1 MNPTVFAM
9 RRPVTTLMLVVALIS
24 GGALAYNRMRVDIFP
39 SLNVP
44 KIYVFLDYIGMSPD
58 QMEGFIVNQLELYFQ
73 YVDGIQDINTR
84 NIQQVALC
92 ELSYFPGTDM
102 GQAMAQVVAMSDRAM
117 SWMPKGTLPPMIM
130 RMDAGSVP
138 VGYLVFESE
147 KTSLGAMGDLAQN
160 IIRPLVQ
167 KFVPGT
173 VAISPFGPNMRSI
186 VINVDPQKLLDYNLT
201 PRQVIDALAKGNTII
216 PAGNIYV
223 RDSMPVV
230 ANNATVVDIQRLGDI
245 PLRMERNVYLRDI
258 ATIQDDTDI
267 TYGYALVNGKKS
279 VYLPII
285 KKDTGSTLTV
295 VADVRKSMQLFRDAV
310 PKDVSVNFEFDES
323 PTVVAAVES
332 VATEGMIGAGLTGL
346 MILLFLRDWRSVLVV
361 VANIPLALLGSLF
374 GLWVTGNT
382 INIMSLGGMALAIG
396 ILVDESTVT
405 VENVHVQMQL
415 TENIA
420 SAVLHGSLITAVPRL
435 LALLCILSVF
445 IPAFIM
451 ADPLRSL
458 FMPLT
463 LGVGFAM
470 ISSYLLS
477 STFVP
482 IMCVALLKHKRHG
495 GEGRG
500 LFDRIVEGY
509 RKVVSRFVG
518 LRRLVVPIY
527 LGACGL
533 VIWLLGVQI
542 GNELFPQIDSG
553 QFVLRFRPPPGSN
566 FELTRQMAVKCL
578 EEIEREARPENI
590 QITMGFVGQVAP
602 NFGIDNMVLFMR
614 GPDDG
619 QLRVALREDSGIKLD
634 AFRERLRKVLPG
646 RVIPWLATRLERGGV
661 SREEALRQAKMSTFG
676 FQPGDIVTNVMS
688 FGSATPIAVRVVGT
702 DLKMVRQHAE
712 KIAGEMKRIP
722 SLRDVQFEQ
731 ELDYP
736 SVEVVIDREKAGLSG
751 AKVEDLVHALVMAT
765 ASTRF
770 TNLNYWVDVK
780 TGFDYLVQLQIPPLR
795 LDKPEDVE
803 TLPLESVNPLVN
815 LMVRDVAS
823 VYKGL
828 RPGELDRDMSQRYVT
843 LVANVE
849 GEDMGRASRQV
860 ARAIAAAGA
869 PPRGVRVEP
878 MGQLPPMLEMFKAL
892 GIGLAVAVFVIF
904 VLLTAYFQSPRLA
917 LISIGAVPG
926 VIAGIATIL
935 YVTDTSLNIESFMG
949 SIMCL
954 GVSVSNSVML
964 VTFMDEHWKGGSP
977 STEAAILGAGE
988 RLRPIL
994 MTACAMTVGMV
1005 PMALALERGS
1015 QMQAPLGRAVI
1026 GGLVMST
1033 FATLLVLPSIFA
1045 LVIGKREARSPSIYP
1060 DDPESA
1066 HYDPRVFVNEVEPS
1080 HHGEA
1085 GHDGE
1090 PGGPDTETPRGDD
1103 DVLVFLRRI
1112 LDEARSKRHD
1122 MVTHYTVDD
1131 LRVALGFAKPGSEEG
1146 GTPGA
1151 GRRVSPHSHSHG
1163 KGQAE
1168 DGGRVMGSGPD
1179 AHENVPPPHGDS

>member
-1 MNPTVFAM
+1 
-9 RRPVTTLMLVVALIS
+9 
-24 GGALAYNRMRVDIFP
+24 
-39 SLNVP
+39 
-44 KIYVFLDYIGMSPD
+44 
-58 QMEGFIVNQLELYFQ
+58 
-73 YVDGIQDINTR
+73 
-84 NIQQVALC
+84 
-92 ELSYFPGTDM
+92 
-102 GQAMAQVVAMSDRAM
+102 
-117 SWMPKGTLPPMIM
+117 
-130 RMDAGSVP
+130 
-138 VGYLVFESE
+138 
-147 KTSLGAMGDLAQN
+147 
-160 IIRPLVQ
+160 
-167 KFVPGT
+167 
-173 VAISPFGPNMRSI
+173 MRSI

-201 PRQVIDALAKGNTII
+201 PQHVSDALAKGNTII

-223 RDSMPVV
+223 KDSMPVV
-230 ANNATVVDIQRLGDI
+230 ANNATLVDIQRMGDI
-245 PLRMERNVYLRDI
+245 PVKVGLNVYLRDI

-295 VADVRKSMQLFRDAV
+295 VADVHKSMQLFRDAV

-332 VATEGMIGAGLTGL
+332 VATEGLIGAGLTGL
-346 MILLFLRDWRSVLVV
+346 MILVFLRDWRSVLVV
-361 VANIPLALLGSLF
+361 VSNIPLALLGSLF

-405 VENVHVQMQL
+405 VENIHVQMQH

-451 ADPLRSL
+451 GDPLRSL

-482 IMCVALLKHKRHG
+482 IMCVALLKHMGHQD
-495 GEGRG
+495 EERG
-500 LFDRIVEGY
+500 LFGRVLKGY
-509 RKVVSRFVG
+509 RKVVGWFVG
-518 LRRLVVPIY
+518 LRWLVVSIY

-533 VIWLLGVQI
+533 IIWLLGVQI

-578 EEIEREARPENI
+578 EEIEREAKPENI
-590 QITMGFVGQVAP
+590 KISMGYVGQVAP

-619 QLRVALREDSGIKLD
+619 QLRVALREESGIKLD
-634 AFRERLRKVLPG
+634 AFRERLRKVLPE
-646 RVIPWLATRLERGGV
+646 RVIPWLAKRLEQRGLP
-661 SREEALRQAKMSTFG
+661 REEALRQAKLSTFG

-688 FGSATPIAVRVVGT
+688 FGSATPIAVRIVGT
-702 DLKMVRQHAE
+702 DLKLVRQHAE
-712 KIAGEMKRIP
+712 KIAAEMKRIP

-736 SVEVVIDREKAGLSG
+736 SVEVIIDREKAGLSG
-751 AKVEDLVHALVMAT
+751 ATVEDIRNALVMAT

-770 TNLNYWVDVK
+770 ANLNYWVDVK

-815 LMVRDVAS
+815 LMIRDVAT
-823 VYKGL
+823 VRKGV
-828 RPGELDRDMSQRYVT
+828 RPGELDRDMSQRDLT

-860 ARAIAAAGA
+860 TRAIDAAGT

-878 MGQLPPMLEMFKAL
+878 MGQLPPMIEMFKSL

-935 YVTDTSLNIESFMG
+935 YVTHTSLNIESFMG

-964 VTFMDEHWKGGSP
+964 VTFMDEHWKGK
-977 STEAAILGAGE
+977 STAIEAAILGAGE

-1015 QMQAPLGRAVI
+1015 QMQAPW
-1026 GGLVMST
+1026 
-1033 FATLLVLPSIFA
+1033 
-1045 LVIGKREARSPSIYP
+1045 
-1060 DDPESA
+1060 
-1066 HYDPRVFVNEVEPS
+1066 
-1080 HHGEA
+1080 
-1085 GHDGE
+1085 
-1090 PGGPDTETPRGDD
+1090 
-1103 DVLVFLRRI
+1103 
-1112 LDEARSKRHD
+1112 
-1122 MVTHYTVDD
+1122 
-1131 LRVALGFAKPGSEEG
+1131 
-1146 GTPGA
+1146 A
-1151 GRRVSPHSHSHG
+1151 GR
-1163 KGQAE
+1163 
-1168 DGGRVMGSGPD
+1168 
-1179 AHENVPPPHGDS
+1179 